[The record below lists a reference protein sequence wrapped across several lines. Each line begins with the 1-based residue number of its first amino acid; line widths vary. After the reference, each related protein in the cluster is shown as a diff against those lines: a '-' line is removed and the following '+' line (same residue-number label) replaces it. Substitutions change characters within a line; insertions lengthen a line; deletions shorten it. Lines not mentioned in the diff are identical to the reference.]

1 MLTQSI
7 KVFLNESASKMG
19 KSTVATTFIQQIVTG
34 MPILVERDVSLG
46 PETPIEL
53 MIRRILEE
61 KLKGEQ

>member
-1 MLTQSI
+1 
-7 KVFLNESASKMG
+7 
-19 KSTVATTFIQQIVTG
+19 